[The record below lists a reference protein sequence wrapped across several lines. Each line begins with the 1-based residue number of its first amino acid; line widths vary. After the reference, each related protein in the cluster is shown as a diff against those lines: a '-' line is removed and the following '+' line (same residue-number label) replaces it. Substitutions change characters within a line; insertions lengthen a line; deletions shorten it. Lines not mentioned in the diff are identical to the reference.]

1 MNTKLC
7 RRSLLSAAI
16 CAGLTSAYGPLRAQ
30 EIDEVAALATPRS
43 VFEIGIGDVSRN
55 NSRFGQY
62 TGQRKDGL
70 YGIGELD
77 FVRRDD
83 VTGTW
88 TRFTGRNLGL
98 DSRELRFDY
107 GRQGGWGLYVDYS
120 QTPRYNPYT
129 VNTAL
134 RGIGGNSLTVP
145 YPAAT
150 SAKSDVQLKT
160 ERDALALGVH
170 KILAGG
176 WDIQLRFRTED
187 KDGARMF
194 GRGTTGGAG
203 AGGFEFLAEP
213 IQFTT
218 RQLEATLGF
227 TGERLQL
234 SGGYYGSFFTNGNTA
249 LVVNNQPGG
258 PTALGTGAGAFTPIG
273 LPPGNDSHQFN
284 LAGGYSIT
292 PTTRAT
298 FKLSYAR
305 LTQNESFIVAPS
317 TFVPQANLGGRIDT
331 TQFQAG
337 ITSRPMPKLTLRADL
352 RYLDRNDKTP
362 VYPYF
367 TFNPTTLL
375 TPANSPTATNDGR
388 NEPRSNT
395 NLAGKLEASYALPRG
410 FRLTGGLDYD
420 VRRRNTSDVRVVSY
434 RRETDE
440 TSYRVELR
448 RAIAETA
455 TGALSYVN
463 SRRTGSDWV
472 TTTTLNGAAGSNL
485 IHPLHL
491 ADRDRDKLRA
501 VLDWSPVE
509 PLSLHFT
516 IEDAVDRYS
525 GRALGPRRGNANL
538 YSADASYAF
547 SEAWQAS
554 AWWSRG
560 DTRARQ
566 NDCVAASAAG
576 VCPNTVASPLWEA
589 NLRNLSDAFGLGLK
603 GKPSGALEIGADLQY
618 SKERNEYRQTASVP
632 PAIGTP
638 LPDVHYDRT
647 TLRLYGKYA
656 LQKNAGLRLLYVYDR
671 FKTDDFTWTS
681 WVYTDGTTVRQDPLQ
696 RVHFIGASYYYEF
709 R

>member
-1 MNTKLC
+1 MKRTQGKHL
-7 RRSLLSAAI
+7 RSATAIAAALLATFA
-16 CAGLTSAYGPLRAQ
+16 PLRAQ
-30 EIDEVAALATPRS
+30 EADEVAALAAPRS
-43 VFEIGIGDVSRN
+43 VFEIGIGDVSRDN
-55 NSRFGQY
+55 TRFGQY

-77 FVRRDD
+77 LVRRDD
-83 VTGTW
+83 ATGTW
-88 TRFTGRNLGL
+88 MRFTGRNLGL
-98 DSRELRFDY
+98 DNRELRFDY
-107 GRQGGWGLYVDYS
+107 GRQGSWGLYVDYS

-134 RGIGGNSLTVP
+134 RGIGGNSLVVP
-145 YPAAT
+145 YPAAS

-160 ERDALALGVH
+160 ERDALALGAH

-176 WDIQLRFRTED
+176 WDLQFRFRTED

-194 GRGTTGGAG
+194 GRGTTGA

-213 IQFTT
+213 IHFTT
-218 RQLEATLGF
+218 RQLEATLGY

-234 SGGYYGSFFTNGNTA
+234 SGGYYGSFFTNGSTA

-273 LPPGNDSHQFN
+273 LSPGNDSHQFN
-284 LAGGYSIT
+284 IAGGYNIT
-292 PTTRAT
+292 STTRAT
-298 FKLSYAR
+298 FKLSRAR
-305 LTQNESFIVAPS
+305 LTQNEGFIVAPS
-317 TFVPQANLGGRIDT
+317 AFVPRGDLGGRIDT
-331 TQFQAG
+331 TQFQLG
-337 ITSRPMPKLTLRADL
+337 LSSRPTPKLNLRADL

-362 VYPYF
+362 IYPYF
-367 TFNPTTLL
+367 TFNATTLL

-395 NLAGKLEASYALPRG
+395 NLVGKLEASYALPQG
-410 FRLTGGLDYD
+410 LRLIGGLDYD
-420 VRRRNTSDVRVVSY
+420 LRRRNTSDVRVVSY
-434 RRETDE
+434 RRETEE

-448 RAIAETA
+448 RAIADTA
-455 TGALSYVN
+455 TGSLSYVN

-472 TTTTLNGAAGSNL
+472 TTTTLNGASGSNL
-485 IHPLHL
+485 ISPLHL
-491 ADRDRDKLRA
+491 ADRDRDKVRA
-501 VLDWSPVE
+501 VLDWSPTE

-516 IEDAVDRYS
+516 ADGALDRYG
-525 GRALGPRRGNANL
+525 GRTLGPRRGTAQL

-566 NDCVAASAAG
+566 TDCVAASAVG
-576 VCPNTVASPLWEA
+576 VCPNTAASPLWEA
-589 NLRNLSDAFGLGLK
+589 NLRNLSDAIGLGLK
-603 GKPSGALEIGADLQY
+603 GKPSGVLEIGADLQY
-618 SKERNEYRQTASVP
+618 SKERNEFRQTAAVP
-632 PAIGTP
+632 AAIGTP

-656 LQKNAGLRLLYVYDR
+656 LQKNAGLRLQYVYDR
-671 FKTDDFTWTS
+671 FKTDDFTWTT